1 MLKRE
6 AIFELSSSH
15 VGRELNV
22 SRLVS
27 PPGRVSLNLY
37 GISLEFVVGSKS
49 CSSDS
54 SSSSCRCS
62 MTSELEGN
70 VGDTN
75 ASGRSNFYSLAIETP
90 LLRRGSVATK
100 Q

>member
-6 AIFELSSSH
+6 AIFESSSSH

-49 CSSDS
+49 CSSD
-54 SSSSCRCS
+54 SSSCRCS